1 MKLPLLLLSL
11 AFAGPAIPALA
22 EEASPSGPVPMR
34 ALAPADE
41 YFGHAK
47 MSVLGIANTIRD
59 AGLRMDEGAPPPSMV
74 DGPLSFVAD
83 AIRDWEH
90 QFPRDPWIAR
100 DLYAL
105 ETVYLRTHTRE
116 GMELARWTEGWLI
129 RDYPDTVATRDA
141 RIALGDVPDADG
153 TETADA
159 WGRFADLRAPLP
171 SPH

>member
-1 MKLPLLLLSL
+1 MKLRLLLLSL
-11 AFAGPAIPALA
+11 TFAGSAVPALA
-22 EEASPSGPVPMR
+22 DDALPAGTVPMR

-41 YFGHAK
+41 YFGHAR

-59 AGLRMDEGAPPPSMV
+59 AGARIDEGTPPPSMV
-74 DGPLSFVAD
+74 DGPLAFVGD

-105 ETVYLRTHTRE
+105 ELVYLRVHNPQGLT
-116 GMELARWTEGWLI
+116 LARSTESWLV
-129 RDYPDTVATRDA
+129 RDYPDCPAARDA
-141 RIALGDVPDADG
+141 RLALGDAINDEGGPPR
-153 TETADA
+153 DA